1 MIKLKDILKEIG
13 DSSAKPFNFLLTIS
27 GKNEYQYMF
36 LTKEKKIPYYI
47 IFKYISK
54 SDAWDISFSTIGSK
68 NGDEVINSGEMY
80 SVMATIV
87 KIIKDFISKKNPKKL
102 QYSPAKNFDTD
113 LRRAKLYD
121 AYLKKNLN
129 GWDVSK
135 SGDYVVLTNP
145 NVNPIN
151 KKNKT

>member
-1 MIKLKDILKEIG
+1 MIKLKKILNEIG
-13 DSSAKPFNFLLTIS
+13 DSSAKPFNFLLTVS

-36 LTKEKKIPYYI
+36 LTKEKQIPYYV
-47 IFKYISK
+47 IFKYVSK
-54 SDAWDISFSTIGSK
+54 SDVWDISFSTIGSK

-87 KIIKDFISKKNPKKL
+87 KIIKDFINKKNPEKL

-121 AYLKKNLN
+121 VYLKKNLN

-145 NVNPIN
+145 NVKTNN
-151 KKNKT
+151 KQKK

>member
-1 MIKLKDILKEIG
+1 MIKLKKILNEIG
-13 DSSAKPFNFLLTIS
+13 DSSAKPFNFLLTVS

-36 LTKEKKIPYYI
+36 LTKEKQIPYYV
-47 IFKYISK
+47 IFKYVSK
-54 SDAWDISFSTIGSK
+54 SDVWDISFSTIGSK

-87 KIIKDFISKKNPKKL
+87 KIIKDFISKKNPEKL

-121 AYLKKNLN
+121 VYLKKNLN

-145 NVNPIN
+145 NVKTNN
-151 KKNKT
+151 KQKK

>member
-1 MIKLKDILKEIG
+1 MIKLKDILNEIG
-13 DSSAKPFNFLLTIS
+13 DSSAKPFNFLLTVS

-36 LTKEKKIPYYI
+36 LTKEKQIPYYV
-47 IFKYISK
+47 IFKYVSK
-54 SDAWDISFSTIGSK
+54 SDVWDISFSTIGSK

-87 KIIKDFISKKNPKKL
+87 KIIKDFISKKNPEKL

-121 AYLKKNLN
+121 VYLKKNLN

-145 NVNPIN
+145 NVKTNN
-151 KKNKT
+151 KQKK

>member
-1 MIKLKDILKEIG
+1 
-13 DSSAKPFNFLLTIS
+13 
-27 GKNEYQYMF
+27 MF

-87 KIIKDFISKKNPKKL
+87 KIIKDFISKKNPEKL

-121 AYLKKNLN
+121 VYLKKNLN

-145 NVNPIN
+145 NVKTNN
-151 KKNKT
+151 K

>member
-1 MIKLKDILKEIG
+1 MIKLKKILNEIG
-13 DSSAKPFNFLLTIS
+13 DSSAKPFNFLLTVS

-36 LTKEKKIPYYI
+36 LTKEKQIPYYV
-47 IFKYISK
+47 IFKYVSK
-54 SDAWDISFSTIGSK
+54 SAVWDISFSTIGSK

-87 KIIKDFISKKNPKKL
+87 KIIKDFISKKNPEKL

-121 AYLKKNLN
+121 VYLKKNLN

-145 NVNPIN
+145 NVKTNN
-151 KKNKT
+151 KQKK

>member
-1 MIKLKDILKEIG
+1 MIKLKKILNEIG

-87 KIIKDFISKKNPKKL
+87 KIIKDFISKKNPEKL

-121 AYLKKNLN
+121 VYLKKNLN

-145 NVNPIN
+145 NVKTNN
-151 KKNKT
+151 KQKK

>member
-1 MIKLKDILKEIG
+1 MIKLKKILNEIG

-36 LTKEKKIPYYI
+36 LTKEKQIPYYV
-47 IFKYISK
+47 IFKYVSK
-54 SDAWDISFSTIGSK
+54 SDVWDISFSTIGSK

-87 KIIKDFISKKNPKKL
+87 KIIKDFISKKNPEKL

-121 AYLKKNLN
+121 VYLKKNLN

-145 NVNPIN
+145 NVKTNN
-151 KKNKT
+151 K

>member
-1 MIKLKDILKEIG
+1 MIKLKKILNEIG
-13 DSSAKPFNFLLTIS
+13 DSSAKPFNFLLTVS

-36 LTKEKKIPYYI
+36 LTKEKQIPYYV
-47 IFKYISK
+47 IFKYVSK
-54 SDAWDISFSTIGSK
+54 SDVWDISFSTIGSK

-87 KIIKDFISKKNPKKL
+87 KIIKDFINKKNPEKL

-121 AYLKKNLN
+121 VYLKKNLN
-129 GWDVSK
+129 DWDVSK
-135 SGDYVVLTNP
+135 SGDYVDLTNP
-145 NVNPIN
+145 NVKTNN
-151 KKNKT
+151 KQKK

>member
-1 MIKLKDILKEIG
+1 MICTT
-13 DSSAKPFNFLLTIS
+13 N
-27 GKNEYQYMF
+27 M
-36 LTKEKKIPYYI
+36 PYYTY

-145 NVNPIN
+145 NVKTIN
-151 KKNKT
+151 KKDQSAKFKKLENKLVEKYMYSKFSNILHKKWKNGY

>member
-1 MIKLKDILKEIG
+1 MIKLKKILNEIG

-36 LTKEKKIPYYI
+36 LTKEKQIPYYV
-47 IFKYISK
+47 IFKYVSK
-54 SDAWDISFSTIGSK
+54 SDVWDISFSTIGSK

-87 KIIKDFISKKNPKKL
+87 KIIKDFINKKNPEKL

-121 AYLKKNLN
+121 VYLKKNLN

-145 NVNPIN
+145 NVKTNN
-151 KKNKT
+151 KQKK

>member
-1 MIKLKDILKEIG
+1 MIKLKDILNEIG

-36 LTKEKKIPYYI
+36 LTKEKQIPYYV
-47 IFKYISK
+47 IFKYVSK
-54 SDAWDISFSTIGSK
+54 SDVWDISFSTIGSK

-87 KIIKDFISKKNPKKL
+87 KIIKDFISKKNPEKL

-121 AYLKKNLN
+121 VYLKKNLN

-145 NVNPIN
+145 NIKPIN

>member
-1 MIKLKDILKEIG
+1 MIKLKEILNEIG

-87 KIIKDFISKKNPKKL
+87 KIIKDFISKKNPEKL

-121 AYLKKNLN
+121 VYLKKNLN

-145 NVNPIN
+145 NVKTNN
-151 KKNKT
+151 K

>member
-1 MIKLKDILKEIG
+1 MIKLKKILNEIG

-87 KIIKDFISKKNPKKL
+87 KIIKDFISKKNPEKL

-121 AYLKKNLN
+121 VYLKKNLN

-145 NVNPIN
+145 NVKTNN
-151 KKNKT
+151 K

>member
-1 MIKLKDILKEIG
+1 MIKLKKILNEIG
-13 DSSAKPFNFLLTIS
+13 DSSAKPFNFLLTVS

-36 LTKEKKIPYYI
+36 LTKEKQIPYYV
-47 IFKYISK
+47 IFKYVSK
-54 SDAWDISFSTIGSK
+54 SDVWDISFSTIGSK

-87 KIIKDFISKKNPKKL
+87 KIIKDFISKKNPEKL

-121 AYLKKNLN
+121 VYLKKNLN
-129 GWDVSK
+129 DWDVSK

-145 NVNPIN
+145 NVKTNN
-151 KKNKT
+151 KQKK

>member
-1 MIKLKDILKEIG
+1 MIKLKNILNEIG
-13 DSSAKPFNFLLTIS
+13 DSSAKPFNFLLTVS

-36 LTKEKKIPYYI
+36 LTKEKQIPYYV
-47 IFKYISK
+47 IFKYVSK
-54 SDAWDISFSTIGSK
+54 SDVWDISFSTIGSK

-87 KIIKDFISKKNPKKL
+87 KIIKDFISKKNPEKL
-102 QYSPAKNFDTD
+102 QYSPAKNFDID

-121 AYLKKNLN
+121 VYLKKNLN

-145 NVNPIN
+145 NVKTNN
-151 KKNKT
+151 KQKK